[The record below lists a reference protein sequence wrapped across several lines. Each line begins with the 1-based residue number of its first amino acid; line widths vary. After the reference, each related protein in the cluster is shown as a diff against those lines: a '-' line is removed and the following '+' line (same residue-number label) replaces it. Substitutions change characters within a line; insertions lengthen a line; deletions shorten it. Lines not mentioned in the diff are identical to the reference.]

1 MPKTFTSRDEHGMRE
16 QDQLQQT
23 GRTHL
28 PELDE
33 DDSEDDEQYAQT
45 AFELRLSRDQI
56 NQSEYLARH
65 PDVNRPIDG
74 VAPGTS
80 SYNASV
86 RQDLPFKF
94 SDAFFGENIASPS
107 TDTARYGRSRR
118 GKKKARRD
126 QMLSL
131 LDELNALSE
140 AKTKD
145 QIASDKNGSQSI
157 WQWMKTARMLGS
169 GRPHDFNTDRDDRMT
184 AIQEELD
191 AQFPNY
197 ESYLYEK
204 SIREIGHNIHL
215 LKKRSQQLTR
225 DPMSGSHSGID
236 VEQTRYIIVQ
246 LRKAQTITKRMHVEH
261 LHRVASTKGQASY
274 DFSSYRNIFAYVIY
288 ATDTVRSMLAPPS
301 FNAGQP
307 VPSSHNDWWF
317 ADGAAIP
324 SRQYGKTI
332 LGAAMDAALAHVD
345 SMSDD
350 IAPGHA
356 SEISLP
362 VPLSTEE
369 IQQHA
374 ELIIDFLPE
383 DFFAGELGSPA
394 NTTSSRE
401 MLKEMVCEQL
411 AEEWARPAT
420 AEGHS
425 PATSMAPPSYRAAP
439 TSNVAYTAVPMI
451 MAYHQAQGNPA
462 SNPII
467 TWIIGSIISGA
478 VYLSVAATRSLWPF
492 NANAKQSTTMPP
504 SPPVTTVTEGPAGNV
519 SDIFIDGVT
528 NDESTDSSEHLES
541 GNQTTT
547 SEHASRV
554 TSSTPNNTMLQ
565 SDQLS
570 AVENFRTNLRERLSA
585 ITPIL
590 TFVQEQLRLLTQDA
604 NLGLSTNQV
613 LDAQNTQPSVPA
625 GPTLK
630 TFLAQLGVEIPD
642 LDEKLALTNTAPYNR
657 SLALIDEFIKEAQLF
672 QQRVPQATTAQ
683 LAALQEKMSWLETLP
698 RLPPVRNRDMW
709 KALTNGRNILA
720 LWDLRQT
727 DKYADFISGYD
738 LDMTPSRRNIETSV
752 LSENFLSHAA
762 ADFRR
767 VFRVSPED
775 PSHAAA
781 VKFRSWAQSVQ
792 TLYDSLSDG
801 DLKIKLQNYKATVD
815 RNIPEATRR
824 HELQGI
830 IATESMRGL
839 HRDLITKLEE
849 LPKALL
855 QNSALEKLKM
865 RSEARMS
872 AMQTGRT
879 INSPPALMGVGNR
892 IVGAIYANTTTDRV
906 TGSLGAFEELFAAIK
921 VPWEIALT
929 AYDTAK
935 ETGTSF
941 GAEFKKKTWNPFKAQ
956 WQHESAQLQRAI
968 RLKQISAD
976 GERIELRTMSNSRR
990 GFEIPLPKLHDNSIE
1005 ISKHV
1010 SKMAHRDPL
1019 ALRQGNALTK
1029 QIRNQVPFFAQDI
1042 ISLII
1047 NSYTHATKAKISS
1060 EAERAELSLK
1070 ITASLSYLSGT
1081 SVGTFLKGHGQ
1092 ILAQRGFNAMGVAT
1106 SIGAGIAN
1114 IVKISERSD
1123 ENRGRDLGLATAQL
1137 IADTTAMVGA
1147 IALPV
1152 IGTLLTLAIPNFA
1165 SIGFAMDYHQA
1176 ALSLAAQG
1184 KPLEA
1189 SMARAMRDMAIADA
1203 IPVVNWFGF
1212 VYQPLTMQANTVQDS
1227 AIDQTVANSIISQL
1241 QAMQPHIAHLLPD
1254 TIGDSKVYP
1263 MLVTPV
1269 TLTVSYNRYRPGP
1282 ATPNMPERRIN
1293 ETQKITLW
1301 AAFGKEQGKIH
1312 VFPSEIRHSVW
1323 QNGGKLFNGQRAYTA
1338 MQNSSILRS
1347 HAYESRSVL
1356 AHNQVNDKIPE
1367 FTIVDG
1373 RSSEIDT
1380 SGITL
1385 YLTNRNVARPT
1396 VYVVQDQG
1404 RGNLRIHSNDER
1416 STFVLSKLPQY
1427 LNGYGGRNTVEFAP
1441 NSTVSA
1447 IDLTR
1452 FINVTTVYGPTS
1464 SRKVTGNVQNMT
1476 YVQSKDNTAISQELI
1491 RLQGDN
1497 NTVIA
1502 MGGSNIDLGAGDSRI
1517 IAQGIPKYAKGGAGN
1532 DLLSFQFS
1540 PLQGIRMAGNTLSTI
1555 PETSESGN
1563 MDGFEFVQLSEGNDK
1578 VEALPTNSEIQVL
1591 DLGGGND
1598 TATIVGKSDF
1608 TLLLGEGSDNV
1619 TVTVQRTYNNFH
1631 IYGDMGPK
1639 RIAME
1644 LQGQDNSIVTRG
1656 SNNDVVLVSSIATD
1670 NSAALALGGANNQVR
1685 LVGDLAVDYHI
1696 SHDNGAG
1703 VIRDDARRRKPLH
1716 IVFRGTLTEDDI
1728 KSTLFLP
1735 IGNTDPV
1742 EVRFSIK
1749 NENGAGFTDTLT
1761 IYTWPGANI
1770 LCSTEGDGK
1779 TFRPN

>member
-1 MPKTFTSRDEHGMRE
+1 
-16 QDQLQQT
+16 
-23 GRTHL
+23 
-28 PELDE
+28 
-33 DDSEDDEQYAQT
+33 
-45 AFELRLSRDQI
+45 
-56 NQSEYLARH
+56 
-65 PDVNRPIDG
+65 
-74 VAPGTS
+74 
-80 SYNASV
+80 
-86 RQDLPFKF
+86 
-94 SDAFFGENIASPS
+94 
-107 TDTARYGRSRR
+107 
-118 GKKKARRD
+118 
-126 QMLSL
+126 MLSL
-131 LDELNALSE
+131 LDELNSLSE
-140 AKTKD
+140 AQTKD
-145 QIASDKNGSQSI
+145 HIASDKNGPQSI
-157 WQWMKTARMLGS
+157 WQWMKTARMLGT
-169 GRPHDFNTDRDDRMT
+169 GRPHNFNTARHDRMT

-191 AQFPNY
+191 RQFPNY
-197 ESYLYEK
+197 ETYLYEK
-204 SIREIGHNIHL
+204 SIQEIGHNIHL
-215 LKKRSQQLTR
+215 LKKISKQLTS
-225 DPMSGSHSGID
+225 DPMSGAHSGID
-236 VEQTRYIIVQ
+236 LECTRDLIAQ

-261 LHRVASTKGQASY
+261 LHRVACTKGQASY

-288 ATDTVRSMLAPPS
+288 AIDTVSSMIGPS
-301 FNAGQP
+301 PFNAGQP

-332 LGAAMDAALAHVD
+332 LGAAMDAALAHFD

-356 SEISLP
+356 SGISLP

-374 ELIIDFLPE
+374 ELIIDFLPD
-383 DFFAGELGSPA
+383 DFFAGELGSQA
-394 NTTSSRE
+394 NTTSSRD

-411 AEEWARPAT
+411 AEEWTRPAT
-420 AEGHS
+420 ADGHS

-439 TSNVAYTAVPMI
+439 TSNVAYTAAPMI

-492 NANAKQSTTMPP
+492 NTNAEQSTTIPP
-504 SPPVTTVTEGPAGNV
+504 SAPVTTVTEGPAGNV

-528 NDESTDSSEHLES
+528 NDESTDSSEHLGF

-547 SEHASRV
+547 SEHVSRMIPS
-554 TSSTPNNTMLQ
+554 TSNNTMLQ

-585 ITPIL
+585 TTPIL

-604 NLGLSTNQV
+604 NLDLSTNQV
-613 LDAQNTQPSVPA
+613 LNAQNTQPSVPA

-630 TFLAQLGVEIPD
+630 TFLAQFGVDIPD

-672 QQRVPQATTAQ
+672 QQRIPQATTEQ

-738 LDMTPSRRNIETSV
+738 LQMTARQKNVETS
-752 LSENFLSHAA
+752 LLRKDFLRHAA

-767 VFRVSPED
+767 VFGVWPGD
-775 PSHAAA
+775 PNHAAA
-781 VKFRSWAQSVQ
+781 EKFRIWAQSVK
-792 TLYDSLSDG
+792 TIYDSLSQG
-801 DLKIKLQNYKATVD
+801 DLQSKLRDYRHLLDTTISD
-815 RNIPEATRR
+815 TTRR
-824 HELQGI
+824 SHLQEI
-830 IATESMRGL
+830 VASESMRGL
-839 HRDLITKLEE
+839 HRDLTTKLKE
-849 LPKALL
+849 LPAALL
-855 QNSALEKLKM
+855 QNSELEKLKM

-872 AMQTGRT
+872 AMQAGRA
-879 INSPPALMGVGNR
+879 INSVPAVTGVGNR
-892 IVGAIYANTTTDRV
+892 IVGAIYANTTAQLV
-906 TGSLGAFEELFAAIK
+906 TAGLGTFEELFAAIK

-935 ETGTSF
+935 TTSTSF
-941 GAEFKKKTWNPFKAQ
+941 GSELKKKAWDPFKTQ

-990 GFEIPLPKLHDNSIE
+990 GFEIPLQKLHDNSIE
-1005 ISKHV
+1005 ISRHV

-1019 ALRQGNALTK
+1019 ALRQGNALAK

-1042 ISLII
+1042 VGLVI
-1047 NSYTHATKAKISS
+1047 NSYTYATKAKISS
-1060 EAERAELSLK
+1060 EAERAELSLR

-1092 ILAQRGFNAMGVAT
+1092 ILTQRGLNALGVAT
-1106 SIGAGIAN
+1106 SVGAGIAN
-1114 IVKISERSD
+1114 IVKISERTD
-1123 ENRGRDLGLATAQL
+1123 DNRARDIGLATAQL
-1137 IADTTAMVGA
+1137 ITDTTAMIGA

-1152 IGTLLTLAIPNFA
+1152 IGTLLTLAIPNFN

-1176 ALSLAAQG
+1176 ALSLDAQG

-1189 SMARAMRDMAIADA
+1189 TMARAMRDMAIADT

-1212 VYQPLTMQANTVQDS
+1212 VYQPLTMQAHTVQDS

-1241 QAMQPHIAHLLPD
+1241 QAMQPTIAPLLPE
-1254 TIGDSKVYP
+1254 TIGGSKVYP

-1269 TLTVSYNRYRPGP
+1269 TLTVSYHRNRPGP
-1282 ATPNMPERRIN
+1282 ATPDMPELRIN

-1301 AAFGKEQGKIH
+1301 AAFGKGARAIH
-1312 VFPSEIRHSVW
+1312 VFPEEIRHSVW
-1323 QNGGKLFNGQRAYTA
+1323 QNGRRSLNGVAYTA
-1338 MQNSSILRS
+1338 MQTSSILRS
-1347 HAYESRSVL
+1347 HAYADRSVL
-1356 AHNQVNDKIPE
+1356 AHGQVNDKIPE
-1367 FTIVDG
+1367 FTIIDG
-1373 RSSEIDT
+1373 RSSAIDT

-1385 YLTNRNVARPT
+1385 YLKNRNAARPT

-1404 RGNLRIHSNDER
+1404 RGHLRIHSNDER

-1452 FINVTTVYGPTS
+1452 FINVTTVYGPPS

-1502 MGGSNIDLGAGDSRI
+1502 MGGSDIDLGTGDSRI
-1517 IAQGIPKYAKGGAGN
+1517 IAQGIPKNAKGGAGN

-1555 PETSESGN
+1555 PETSESGH
-1563 MDGFEFVQLSEGNDK
+1563 MDGFEFVQLSGGSDK

-1598 TATIVGKSDF
+1598 TVSIIGKSNF
-1608 TLLLGEGSDNV
+1608 TLLLGEGSDSV
-1619 TVTVQRTYNNFH
+1619 TISAQSTYNNLH
-1631 IYGDMGPK
+1631 IYGDAGPK

-1644 LQGQDNSIVTRG
+1644 LQGQDNSIFTRS
-1656 SNNDVVLVSSIATD
+1656 SNNDVRLVGSIVTD
-1670 NSAALALGGANNQVR
+1670 NSAALALGGANNQVE
-1685 LVGDLAVDYHI
+1685 LIGDLAVDYHI
-1696 SHDNGAG
+1696 TRDSGAG
-1703 VIRDDARRRKPLH
+1703 VIRDDAKRSKPLH
-1716 IVFRGTLTEDDI
+1716 VVFRGALTEDDI

-1735 IGNTDPV
+1735 IGTTDPV

-1749 NENGAGFTDTLT
+1749 NDDGAGFTDTLT